1 MRATLPASL
10 PAAAAV
16 LGLVFAGLAACDRTA
31 SDPNDR
37 EVPWAYGPLVDTA
50 SAEHLGGAGKKG
62 APISKGWQCRLQ
74 QQSKLVIRP
83 FQLSAE
89 HALFGK
95 VALVVRLYD
104 NDTLLGEQRTGVL
117 QPGNATF
124 TLDVDPAVGPKLN
137 NLIFFYVKA

>member
-1 MRATLPASL
+1 MRASTPSAISTRTVLAV
-10 PAAAAV
+10 AFAAV
-16 LGLVFAGLAACDRTA
+16 LASCDRTA
-31 SDPNDR
+31 ADPNNR

-74 QQSKLVIRP
+74 DQKQLVIRP

-89 HALFGK
+89 HPLFGK

-104 NDTLLGEQRTGVL
+104 NDTLLGEQRTDVL
-117 QPGNATF
+117 RPDNATF
-124 TLDVDPAVGPKLN
+124 TLAVDPAVGPKLN

>member
-1 MRATLPASL
+1 MRATTPASL
-10 PAAAAV
+10 PAAAV
-16 LGLVFAGLAACDRTA
+16 LALLVAGLAGCDRTTA
-31 SDPNDR
+31 DPNDR

-83 FQLSAE
+83 FQLSSE
-89 HALFGK
+89 HPLFGK
-95 VALVVRLYD
+95 VALAVRLYA
-104 NDTLLGEQRTGVL
+104 NDTLLDEQRTGVL
-117 QPGNATF
+117 QSGNATF
-124 TLDVDPAVGPKLN
+124 TLDVDPAVGPKVN